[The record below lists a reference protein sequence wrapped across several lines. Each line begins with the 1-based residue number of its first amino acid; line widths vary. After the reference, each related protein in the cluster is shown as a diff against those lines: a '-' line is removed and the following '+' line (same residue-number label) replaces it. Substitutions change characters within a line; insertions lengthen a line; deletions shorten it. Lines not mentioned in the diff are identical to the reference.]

1 MDPVKLCL
9 LGQKVTALLHEG
21 ANGKPQTVGET
32 EVVFQVVRVGVAR
45 VRVLPFVGC
54 KPRINISHKYVEL
67 LSCSDPIREES
78 CLVFIDFYL
87 DDK

>member
-1 MDPVKLCL
+1 MKLCL

-54 KPRINISHKYVEL
+54 KPRINISHKYVEV
-67 LSCSDPIREES
+67 LSSTDPLFKETS
-78 CLVFIDFYL
+78 NLFSLTFI
-87 DDK
+87 

>member
-32 EVVFQVVRVGVAR
+32 EVIFQVVRIGVAR

-54 KPRINISHKYVEL
+54 KPRINISHKYVEVL
-67 LSCSDPIREES
+67 PCTDPLCKES
-78 CLVFIDFYL
+78 YLVFIDFYL
-87 DDK
+87 NNK